1 MRKMLGA
8 SAFAAVL
15 AISGVS
21 LASTPSFEDL
31 DKNKDGMLSKSETS
45 SVEELDFAKA
55 DTNKDGMLNRSE
67 YEAAIS

>member
-1 MRKMLGA
+1 
-8 SAFAAVL
+8 
-15 AISGVS
+15 
-21 LASTPSFEDL
+21 
-31 DKNKDGMLSKSETS
+31 MLSKSETS